1 MTGSDPEVTSFDL
14 EVAVEGRKL
23 TYNLR
28 FTSYQ
33 AVSPGGGNHVTGNGI
48 TSPHVT
54 GSEPKVT

>member
-33 AVSPGGGNHVTGNGI
+33 AVSPGGGNHVTGNV
-48 TSPHVT
+48 VT
-54 GSEPKVT
+54 